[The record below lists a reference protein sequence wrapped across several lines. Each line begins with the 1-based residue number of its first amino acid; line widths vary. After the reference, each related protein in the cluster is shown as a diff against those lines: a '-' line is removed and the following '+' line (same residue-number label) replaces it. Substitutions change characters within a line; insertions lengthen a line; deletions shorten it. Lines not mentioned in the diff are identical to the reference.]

1 LQKCKRLKAYS
12 RRSLIQCVISM
23 DNGTT
28 GGLAHGSRSIAIV
41 GHATGYLFA
50 ELRGYWRDAG
60 RRLLP
65 LTGASRRGRQGMRFA
80 RALDSPPHLRGQF
93 VPTARSRVVRGRP
106 LWNPSAEIEHPSQG
120 VSSVDVKAPL
130 ADQTPLASS
139 LMLWVT
145 RVLIAGLVVVE
156 LIPNLILG
164 VVFCAGYLLAELRA
178 RWRRTRIA
186 GAIGSV
192 SHPRRQLIPTA
203 RSGPR
208 RRRLEGNFNTA
219 TEKLTHRASWAA
231 VQPSLPDQTKPL
243 HSLTLSLI
251 RALVAGLVL
260 VALIPN
266 LMLGAIL
273 WLGPVEIPRSKFPM
287 ITANDKPIAPP
298 SSVPTPVLSS
308 PPSLEASPGADITL
322 PIALDGTD
330 GVPARSIIAIRGL
343 PQGSKLS
350 SGRPYDETEWNLKPD
365 EIGDLHLVL
374 PSNASGESKLIIQ
387 LVAIDGAILADAAMV
402 LKMPINSAA
411 ANIPASNIEMEP
423 TQVQAADQR
432 TQKLEDRGAEGTLA
446 NPEAALATPD
456 QVPLPFRRPA
466 QTSNDDANWITLT
479 SVNLRERPTRSARAI
494 GVVAKDAKLRVIARK
509 KRWVQVT
516 NLATSEKGWIY
527 ARHVAND
534 ANMR

>member
-1 LQKCKRLKAYS
+1 MRL
-12 RRSLIQCVISM
+12 
-23 DNGTT
+23 
-28 GGLAHGSRSIAIV
+28 
-41 GHATGYLFA
+41 
-50 ELRGYWRDAG
+50 
-60 RRLLP
+60 
-65 LTGASRRGRQGMRFA
+65 A
-80 RALDSPPHLRGQF
+80 RALGSLPHLRRQF
-93 VPTARSRVVRGRP
+93 VPTARSRVVRGR
-106 LWNPSAEIEHPSQG
+106 LQWNFSTGIEQPSQE
-120 VSSVDVKAPL
+120 VSSVDVKATL

-145 RVLIAGLVVVE
+145 RVLIAGLVVVA

-164 VVFCAGYLLAELRA
+164 VVFCAGYLLAELRG
-178 RWRRTRIA
+178 RWRGRRIA
-186 GAIGSV
+186 RAIGSMP
-192 SHPRRQLIPTA
+192 HLRRQLIPTA
-203 RSGPR
+203 RSRPR
-208 RRRLEGNFNTA
+208 RRPLQGNFNTA
-219 TEKLTHRASWAA
+219 IEKPTQGVSWVN
-231 VQPSLPDQTKPL
+231 VQPRLPDQTTPL
-243 HSLTLSLI
+243 PSLTLSLI

-260 VALIPN
+260 AALIPN
-266 LMLGAIL
+266 LMLGAIF
-273 WLGPVEIPRSKFPM
+273 WLGAVDIPRSRSPM

-298 SSVPTPVLSS
+298 SAVPTPVLSS

-387 LVAIDGAILADAAMV
+387 LVAIDGAILADAATI
-402 LKMPINSAA
+402 LKVPTNSA
-411 ANIPASNIEMEP
+411 ANIPASNIEIEP
-423 TQVQAADQR
+423 TQAQVSEQR
-432 TQKLEDRGAEGTLA
+432 TQGLEDRGAEGTLA
-446 NPEAALATPD
+446 NLDAAMATPGD
-456 QVPLPFRRPA
+456 QVPLPTRRPA

-509 KRWVQVT
+509 NRWVQVT

-527 ARHVAND
+527 ARHVATD
-534 ANMR
+534 ADMR